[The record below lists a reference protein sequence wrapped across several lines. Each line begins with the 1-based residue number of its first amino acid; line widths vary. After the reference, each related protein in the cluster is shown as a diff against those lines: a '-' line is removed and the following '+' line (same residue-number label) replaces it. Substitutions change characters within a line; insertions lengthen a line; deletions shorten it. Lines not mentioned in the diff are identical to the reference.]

1 MIKNALFKQGK
12 KVIFLEC
19 GRKFGKT
26 EMLAYLLYRYALG
39 TPNAACYFIAPFQK
53 QARELVW
60 ANGRLQNF
68 FKPMVDPKTGL
79 THNGHNRE
87 EAAQILEELTEKYGV
102 RINES
107 EMRIKF
113 GNGSFIK
120 LDGADNHQAYRGVNP
135 HIIVYD
141 EFKDHHPKFHIGME
155 PNLATFEAPLIAVG
169 TPCEGDEDNEK
180 TFNSMADYA
189 ATAKD
194 QEYFKLPT
202 MVNPHISKK
211 WLENKRKELFAKG
224 EEDKWFREYCAERVK
239 VGQRNIFPMLSKE
252 DHVVPEA
259 ELLSLYGKRRK
270 DYEIFMGFDPG
281 STSAFAVLLV
291 AIHKY
296 NKSIL
301 ILDEHYETEKRKMS
315 TRPMWTEAMK
325 ILNKWNIRIDDV
337 RFIYDYAAAWFAN
350 EVNDKFGVGLEPC
363 FKDIGRDKEKRLS
376 LIKDCLLL
384 EGCVK
389 FNRENVENVGEKYL
403 FWEMSNYR
411 TDEKHKIPK
420 ENDHAIDTLRYIL
433 SNAHYDEAPTSPPAK
448 DPDDMRRGFT
458 FEQDR
463 YDSIISD
470 PMERFKEDFYE

>member
-1 MIKNALFKQGK
+1 MNINAN
-12 KVIFLEC
+12 
-19 GRKFGKT
+19 
-26 EMLAYLLYRYALG
+26 LLKAID
-39 TPNAACYFIAPFQK
+39 ASI
-53 QARELVW
+53 QA
-60 ANGRLQNF
+60 GQ
-68 FKPMVDPKTGL
+68 T
-79 THNGHNRE
+79 
-87 EAAQILEELTEKYGV
+87 ILEVYRSDFSVEYKTDSSPLTLADSRSHEVIVKHLS
-102 RINES
+102 ES
-107 EMRIKF
+107 DI
-113 GNGSFIK
+113 
-120 LDGADNHQAYRGVNP
+120 
-135 HIIVYD
+135 
-141 EFKDHHPKFHIGME
+141 
-155 PNLATFEAPLIAVG
+155 
-169 TPCEGDEDNEK
+169 
-180 TFNSMADYA
+180 
-189 ATAKD
+189 
-194 QEYFKLPT
+194 
-202 MVNPHISKK
+202 
-211 WLENKRKELFAKG
+211 
-224 EEDKWFREYCAERVK
+224 
-239 VGQRNIFPMLSKE
+239 PMLSE
-252 DHVVPEA
+252 EAHVVPES

-301 ILDEHYETEKRKMS
+301 ILDEHYETDKAEMS
-315 TRPMWTEAMK
+315 TRPMWTEAMR

-350 EVNDKFGVGLEPC
+350 EVNDKFGIGLEPC

-389 FNRENVENVGEKYL
+389 FNAENVNQGAKYL

-433 SNAHYDEAPTSPPAK
+433 SNAHYDEAPTSPISR

-463 YDSIISD
+463 YDSIIND